1 MWTPSCSFM
10 HSINFSM
17 KLLVYGIERLV
28 SAKTANND
36 DSYLG
41 MCEKTRGEAHLH
53 SEK

>member
-1 MWTPSCSFM
+1 M

-28 SAKTANND
+28 SAKNAHND